1 MLFAVVETYVYLS
14 EVFWSKLSVL
24 LELYAVEVLLSVVVV
39 AEESEVFAG
48 ADVVELLLS
57 VVVVVDASEDL
68 AGADVTEL

>member
-1 MLFAVVETYVYLS
+1 
-14 EVFWSKLSVL
+14 
-24 LELYAVEVLLSVVVV
+24 VVV